1 MNKQL
6 QIELWPECRCIRCK
20 FCNLVLSSELR
31 GDGTHNNPNIVL
43 SPEQKVEYIKRGI
56 DCLKNA
62 NWSLYDQL
70 FLRGGEVFNQ
80 YPTAIVPYWNEFM
93 CIIAELLKSGILKKL
108 FIITSLKYEY
118 YNSLLELTLHSLEG
132 LGIDITKQV
141 MIGTS
146 WDAKHRFTDTSLK
159 NWHTCMDI
167 LKLKGIETHITSILT
182 QSFIDAFNSDSKT
195 VLDMM
200 NDRFDFIPAQGKPE
214 LLSLEGFFPRRN
226 SCLAFLLKLKNS
238 QKYNGIFYR
247 MLHQDYRRAESI
259 YFTEDNELQTRDLKD
274 YSTILPGEMEIR
286 LECGHTSEYANY
298 ADSDACFL
306 CDLKTISKMV

>member
-6 QIELWPECRCIRCK
+6 QIELWPECRCTRCK

-31 GDGTHNNPNIVL
+31 GDGSHNNPNIIL
-43 SPEQKVEYIKRGI
+43 TSEQKIEYIKRGI
-56 DCLKNA
+56 NCLKNA
-62 NWSLYDQL
+62 DWTLYNQL

-80 YPTAIVPYWNEFM
+80 YPTAIVPYWTEFIS
-93 CIIAELLKSGILKKL
+93 IIADLLESGVLQKL
-108 FIITSLKYEY
+108 FLITSLKYEY
-118 YNSLLELTLHSLEG
+118 NNSLLELTLYSLEG
-132 LGIDITKQV
+132 LGINIQEKV

-146 WDAKHRFTDTSLK
+146 WDVKYRFTDTSLK
-159 NWHTCMDI
+159 NWHNCMHI
-167 LKLKGIETHITSILT
+167 LKYKGIETHITSILT
-182 QSFIDAFNSDSKT
+182 QSFIDEFNNNSKE
-195 VLDMM
+195 VLELMT
-200 NDRFDFIPAQGKPE
+200 DRFDFIPAQGKPE
-214 LLSLEGFFPRRN
+214 LLSLDAFLPKRS

-238 QKYNGIFYR
+238 PKYSGIFYR

-274 YSTILPGEMEIR
+274 YSTILPGEMETR

-306 CDLKTISKMV
+306 CDLNAISKMV